1 MMRQTPYCWIVRI
14 SWPLLGGAWGAWL
27 GYRGYVHLP
36 SYNADSAGSLLV
48 SVFFL
53 FFAVV
58 GLFAGA
64 ASGALIGGL
73 VEWFLR
79 RSGARIVT
87 ALSVA
92 TLVNALV
99 LWQIVDFIQVK
110 YPGLRANSSIN
121 SHRSNETEALIPA
134 DKSSYQMTCSSPRP
148 IDPKERVSWDA
159 ECR

>member
-1 MMRQTPYCWIVRI
+1 MMRQNPYCWIVRL

-92 TLVNALV
+92 TLVNALL

-110 YPGLRANSSIN
+110 YPGLRANSGIN
-121 SHRSNETEALIPA
+121 SQALIPA
-134 DKSSYQMTCSSPRP
+134 DKRSYQTCSSPRP
-148 IDPKERVSWDA
+148 IDPRERVSWDA